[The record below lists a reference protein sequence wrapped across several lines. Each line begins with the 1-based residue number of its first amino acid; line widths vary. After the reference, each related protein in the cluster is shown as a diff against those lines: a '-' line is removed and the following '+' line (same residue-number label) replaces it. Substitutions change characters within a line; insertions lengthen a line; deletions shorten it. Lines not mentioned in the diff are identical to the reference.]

1 MQFVY
6 MCINSCNGKH
16 FDITKINV
24 PIDLVQLIVS
34 PFVERYCRNFNKLTD
49 GRHVLSFWAQE

>member
-1 MQFVY
+1 